1 MNQDEYW
8 KTKEGVMIKL
18 SDMEDSHLQNS
29 INMAEKRRAGLLATI
44 DLVNGTIV
52 KLNAEK
58 LRRKDAQAAARI
70 AAKAKL
76 AIGTAIR
83 KRNEPKAGRKFRIA

>member
-8 KTKEGVMIKL
+8 KTKEGVLVKL

-29 INMAEKRRAGLLATI
+29 INMVERRRAQLLATV

-52 KLNAEK
+52 KLSTEK
-58 LRRKDAQAAARI
+58 LRRKDAQAAAKKI
-70 AAKAKL
+70 AKL
-76 AIGTAIR
+76 AKKAKPVHI
-83 KRNEPKAGRKFRIA
+83 NEPKSGRKFRP